1 MIFIVALLMKALAT
15 EFADVRSIPQMDSH
29 VGIEGGAAVKS
40 LAAGLTFVWLLRC
53 VDDFVSAKS

>member
-1 MIFIVALLMKALAT
+1 MKALAT